1 MRGTIGRLMD
11 WRASLR
17 WRPPFVIAL
26 LLLLVVIV
34 GLGTAMRWGRVDSD
48 YYATVS
54 QIIATLFIAV
64 VLEAFSSEQL
74 LWQDD
79 ADKFLVLA
87 LLGLGLFGL
96 FASVRGLLGGGD
108 RLTSGVAAAGLV
120 AVAVLVML
128 ALLRRIQSVL
138 PAPPATLMLIFLA
151 PPVLSLVIY

>member
-1 MRGTIGRLMD
+1 MTMRGAIGRLID

-17 WRPPFVIAL
+17 WRPSFVIAL
-26 LLLLVVIV
+26 LLLLVFVV
-34 GLGTAMRWGRVDSD
+34 GLGTAMRWSRVDSN
-48 YYATVS
+48 YYASVS

-87 LLGLGLFGL
+87 LLGMGLFGL
-96 FASVRGLLGGGD
+96 FASVRGLLGDGG
-108 RLTSGVAAAGLV
+108 RLASGVAAAGLV

-151 PPVLSLVIY
+151 PPWCHW